1 MEKRVSVNRIL
12 ITGSSGQLGQEL
24 QEIKDTF
31 RDAILYF
38 TTREDFDICDPEVVA
53 TKLDEI
59 RPDLIINTAAY
70 TAVDLAEEE
79 KEIAQKVN
87 TTAVRNLAQECLKR
101 AIGLLHISTDY
112 VFDGS
117 ANRYFPNDLTSPQT
131 VYGKTKCEG
140 ENAILASGLKKYA
153 IIRTSWVYSKYGNN
167 FVKTML
173 KLARDRSTIS
183 VVNDQVGSPTWARD
197 LAVAIAKVAAHL
209 DEDTAGSYHFSNKGE
224 VSWYAFAKAIFS
236 NTQKDIEVIPIPS
249 IKYVTAA
256 KRPKR
261 SVLDSSKISETFG
274 VAVPTWEESL
284 VKMLSS
290 MANDLTIDD
299 F

>member
-87 TTAVRNLAQECLKR
+87 TTAVRNLAQESLKR
-101 AIGLLHISTDY
+101 DIGLLHISTDY
-112 VFDGS
+112 VFDGA
-117 ANRYFPNDLTSPQT
+117 ANRYFPNELTNPQT

-140 ENAILASGLKKYA
+140 EHAILASGLKKYA

-197 LAVAIAKVAAHL
+197 LAVAIVKVAAQL
-209 DEDTAGSYHFSNKGE
+209 DEDTAGIYHFSNKEE
-224 VSWYAFAKAIFS
+224 VSWYAFAKAIFHYS
-236 NTQKDIEVIPIPS
+236 QKDIEVIPIPS
-249 IKYVTAA
+249 TTYVTAA

-261 SVLDSSKISETFG
+261 SVLDSSKIIETFG

-290 MANDLTIDD
+290 MAND
-299 F
+299 